1 MRKWCLVD
9 MVIFVNMEQ
18 CVRDLRIAQIYE
30 GTNGVQSQDLIGRKT
45 IKCNGE
51 FIAEYIQ
58 EIRDFANSLDADLNF
73 IKDATLDA
81 ATEVESVTQYVIEA
95 ARENIEFPNSAAVDY
110 LHAVGL
116 LSFSYMFA
124 KIANAA
130 KSKDGEFYQN
140 KVALAKYFAQRILP
154 ELALRITK
162 VKAGPEVIMNF
173 SEDYF
178 TNQS

>member
-1 MRKWCLVD
+1 
-9 MVIFVNMEQ
+9 MVFGGHGFIREWGMEQ
-18 CVRDLRIAQIYE
+18 CIRDLRIAQIYE

-58 EIRDFANSLDADLNF
+58 EIRDFANNLDASLNY

-81 ATEVESVTQYVIEA
+81 AAEVEAVTQYVLEA

-116 LSFSYMFA
+116 LSFAYMFA
-124 KIANAA
+124 RIADAA
-130 KSKDGEFYQN
+130 KDKDGEFYQN
-140 KVALAKYFAQRILP
+140 KLALTLYFTQRILP
-154 ELALRITK
+154 ELALRIAK
-162 VKAGPEVIMNF
+162 VKAGSEVIMNF

-178 TNQS
+178 TNQA

>member
-1 MRKWCLVD
+1 MCFGGHGYIREWG
-9 MVIFVNMEQ
+9 IEQ
-18 CVRDLRIAQIYE
+18 CIRDLRIAQIYE

-51 FIAEYIQ
+51 YIAEYVQ
-58 EIRDFANSLDADLNF
+58 EIRDFANNLDADLNF

-81 ATEVESVTQYVIEA
+81 AAEVEAVTQYILEA
-95 ARENIEFPNSAAVDY
+95 AKENTEFPNSAAVDY

-124 KIANAA
+124 RIANAA
-130 KSKDGEFYQN
+130 KDKDGEFYQN
-140 KVALAKYFAQRILP
+140 KLSLAIYFAQRILP
-154 ELALRITK
+154 ELSLRITK
-162 VKAGPEVIMNF
+162 IKAGSDVIMNF

>member
-1 MRKWCLVD
+1 LD
-9 MVIFVNMEQ
+9 AQMVFGGHGYIREWGMEQ

-45 IKCNGE
+45 IKCKGE

-58 EIRDFANSLDADLNF
+58 EIRDFANNLDADLNF

-81 ATEVESVTQYVIEA
+81 AAEVEAVTQFILEA
-95 ARENIEFPNSAAVDY
+95 AKESPDFANSTAVDY
-110 LHAVGL
+110 LHVVGL

-124 KIANAA
+124 RIANAA
-130 KSKDGEFYQN
+130 KDKQADFYQN
-140 KVALAKYFAQRILP
+140 KLALARYFAQRILP

-162 VKAGPEVIMNF
+162 IKAG
-173 SEDYF
+173 
-178 TNQS
+178 